1 MKESIARQIQESI
14 EAKKRL
20 LENDLDN
27 IEKAGRKMAQCLQK
41 GKKVLFFGNGG
52 SASDSQHLAAELVG
66 RFDRERP
73 SLKGIALNA
82 NNSTLTAIANDY
94 DYESVFSR
102 QIEGLGDP
110 GDVAVGLSTS
120 GKSPNVIQAV
130 KTAKKKGI
138 FTIALIGK
146 DGGLLK
152 KEADL
157 SIVIQSSSTARIQES
172 HILIGHI
179 LCDIIDELLFHSR
192 NTSKANP

>member
-1 MKESIARQIQESI
+1 MKELIARHIRESI
-14 EAKKRL
+14 EAKTKL
-20 LENDLDN
+20 LENDIDK
-27 IEKAGRKMAQCLQK
+27 IEKAGRKMAECLRK

-66 RFDRERP
+66 RFDKERP
-73 SLKGIALNA
+73 SLKGIALNT

-94 DYESVFSR
+94 GYESVFSR
-102 QIEGLGDP
+102 QMEGLGDP

-146 DGGLLK
+146 EGGLLK

-157 SIVIQSSSTARIQES
+157 SIIIQSSSTARIQES
-172 HILIGHI
+172 HILIIH
-179 LCDIIDELLFHSR
+179 CWCKIIDSIFSSSEG
-192 NTSKANP
+192 